1 MNQQKSSFL
10 LTSGTFRFS
19 LFMFHRDPNRN
30 YPTETETRVI
40 IRFQDCDPLQHLN
53 NSKYFDYYFN
63 AREDQVA
70 KLYDFNPG
78 QMFHELKT
86 SWVVYQ
92 HQIAYIRPALV
103 SEWVRITSRL
113 IYYNEDT
120 LVTEFFMTDDAKTHL
135 KNVLW
140 MTSKY
145 ISVLTGKRI
154 PHDPVVMDY
163 LNATKLPNVDY
174 PGVDFNDRIR
184 QIKQEVVPV
193 RTV

>member
-1 MNQQKSSFL
+1 
-10 LTSGTFRFS
+10 
-19 LFMFHRDPNRN
+19 MFKRDPNRS
-30 YPTETETRVI
+30 YPTETESRMI

-78 QMFHELKT
+78 QLFRELGT

-92 HQIAYIRPALV
+92 HQIAYLRPAMV
-103 SEWVRITSRL
+103 SEWIRITSRL
-113 IYYNEDT
+113 IFFNEDT
-120 LVTEFFMTDDAKTHL
+120 LVTEFFMTDDAKSHL

-145 ISVLTGKRI
+145 ISVRTGKRV
-154 PHDPVVMDY
+154 PHDPVVMEY
-163 LNATKLPNVDY
+163 LNATRLANVDY
-174 PGVDFNDRIR
+174 PHVDFNDRIR
-184 QIKQEVVPV
+184 EIKQQITPV
-193 RTV
+193 KTV

>member
-1 MNQQKSSFL
+1 
-10 LTSGTFRFS
+10 
-19 LFMFHRDPNRN
+19 MFHRDPNRI

-70 KLYDFNPG
+70 TLYDFNPG
-78 QMFHELKT
+78 QMFRELKT

-120 LVTEFFMTDDAKTHL
+120 LVTEFFMTDDAKTHV

-145 ISVLTGKRI
+145 ISVLTGKRT
-154 PHDPVVMDY
+154 PHDPIVMEY
-163 LNATKLPNVDY
+163 LNATILPNVDY
-174 PGVDFNDRIR
+174 PNVDFNDRIR
-184 QIKQEVVPV
+184 EIKRQVVPV
-193 RTV
+193 AAV

>member
-1 MNQQKSSFL
+1 
-10 LTSGTFRFS
+10 
-19 LFMFHRDPNRN
+19 MFHRDPNRT

-70 KLYDFNPG
+70 TLYDFNPG
-78 QMFHELKT
+78 QMFRELKT

-92 HQIAYIRPALV
+92 HQIAYIRPAMV
-103 SEWVRITSRL
+103 SEWIRITSRL

-120 LVTEFFMTDDAKTHL
+120 LVTEFVMTDDAKTHL

-154 PHDPVVMDY
+154 PHDSVVMDY
-163 LNATKLPNVDY
+163 LQATLLPNVDY
-174 PGVDFNDRIR
+174 PNVDFNDRIKE
-184 QIKQEVVPV
+184 IKQQLFPMKAV
-193 RTV
+193 

>member
-1 MNQQKSSFL
+1 
-10 LTSGTFRFS
+10 
-19 LFMFHRDPNRN
+19 MFHRDPNRS
-30 YPTETETRVI
+30 YPTETESRMI

-70 KLYDFNPG
+70 KLYDFNYG
-78 QMFHELKT
+78 QMFRELKT

-113 IYYNEDT
+113 IYYNDDT
-120 LVTEFFMTDDAKTHL
+120 LVEEFFMTDDAKTHL

-145 ISVLTGKRI
+145 ISVVTGKRT
-154 PHDPVVMDY
+154 PHDPEVMDY
-163 LNATKLPNVDY
+163 LKATKLPDVDY
-174 PGVDFNDRIR
+174 PAISFNDRIKE
-184 QIKQEVVPV
+184 IKNQLFPNKVI
-193 RTV
+193 